1 MRVKCGWM
9 TGYAKILFLTI
20 PDDYRYDK
28 QPTLADN
35 VSSFKVT
42 SEICE
47 HKEVIKRVLDWL
59 IGIMYCVMEDL
70 ASKLKPMWYLKFLS
84 IEEEFIFDDW
94 NFFCLNRVSSYTSFT
109 LEHLNDDDDSLR
121 YL

>member
-1 MRVKCGWM
+1 M

-28 QPTLADN
+28 QPTLEDN